1 MDPLT
6 TMNLLMKKKDQ
17 KKHSEKKTKTL
28 SKEKEKIIK
37 STPVE
42 HLVKNYKPK
51 TIEQLRAERLK
62 RESEERLKAQ
72 RLLSGANGKGDEN
85 SKNKEKIELD
95 DRKRKY
101 NNQFNPDYSKY

>member
-6 TMNLLMKKKDQ
+6 TMNLLMKKKDH
-17 KKHSEKKTKTL
+17 KKSKKL
-28 SKEKEKIIK
+28 SKEKEKTIK

-42 HLVKNYKPK
+42 ILVKQSQPK

-62 RESEERLKAQ
+62 RESDERLKAQ
-72 RLLSGANGKGDEN
+72 RLLAGVNGKSDDN
-85 SKNKEKIELD
+85 SKSKEKIEFD